1 MAVRSAGNEA
11 MASLGSSEV
20 YLEKYV
26 SPVRHVEVQIV
37 ADQHGNVVSLGDR
50 ECSIQRRHQKLI
62 EEAPA
67 LTLEGDLRG
76 RLSEL
81 ATRAARAIGLTT
93 VGTVEFLLDSSGGA
107 YFLEI
112 NARIQVEHTITEMVT
127 GIDIASTQIITS
139 AGTRLPLQQAEVNL
153 TGSAIECRIM
163 AEEVSK
169 DEVRPSAGVVDGL
182 VLPAGP
188 GVRVDSALYDG
199 AEIST
204 NYDSLIAKVCAWGR
218 DRQEA
223 IARMRR
229 ALRELEV
236 GGIATNLPVHL
247 SILGNENFC
256 AGVIDT
262 DFIRRCDPVDWLA
275 SASDGVAH
283 LFAAALLHSSGAKLT
298 AGGGDSA
305 RSASDW
311 RRAGRARS
319 LRAGQLRRWGSPSA

>member
-1 MAVRSAGNEA
+1 

-163 AEEVSK
+163 ARRSVE
-169 DEVRPSAGVVDGL
+169 
-182 VLPAGP
+182 
-188 GVRVDSALYDG
+188 
-199 AEIST
+199 
-204 NYDSLIAKVCAWGR
+204 GR
-218 DRQEA
+218 
-223 IARMRR
+223 
-229 ALRELEV
+229 
-236 GGIATNLPVHL
+236 
-247 SILGNENFC
+247 
-256 AGVIDT
+256 
-262 DFIRRCDPVDWLA
+262 
-275 SASDGVAH
+275 
-283 LFAAALLHSSGAKLT
+283 
-298 AGGGDSA
+298 
-305 RSASDW
+305 
-311 RRAGRARS
+311 
-319 LRAGQLRRWGSPSA
+319 GSPLGRGR